1 MNNNE
6 LQLTDS
12 EQQVL
17 KYFCESY
24 CKYKMRHDPP
34 LPILSVKDENLK
46 ALESL
51 EEKGLVKLVQRFYKS
66 PSKEIIPGIV
76 GYIPTEKLKNT
87 KLYKRID
94 NFVKFGNRYPRKE
107 K

>member
-1 MNNNE
+1 M
-6 LQLTDS
+6 QLTDL

-17 KYFCESY
+17 KDFCESY
-24 CKYKMRHDPP
+24 CKYKMRYDHP
-34 LPILSVKDENLK
+34 LPSLGMKDENLK

-66 PSKEIIPGIV
+66 PTRKIISVIT

-87 KLYKRID
+87 ELYKRID
-94 NFVKFGNRYPRKE
+94 NFVKFGNRYPRK
-107 K
+107 